1 MELVFA
7 KNKPISPDNIFADCF
22 IDFMGDAD
30 YLQLATGYIS
40 EDSLLFLKEN
50 LGVLKNLHCDL
61 LIGMH
66 VYDGFTQSQY
76 NISIELGEYLTNEK
90 RGSVIVCKAF
100 PYHGKFYNFF
110 NNETHFVSLT
120 GSANLTQIIPTRQRN
135 LIIKIAES
143 ESLSKLSSY
152 FDYHRNFC
160 IPIQEYKPTGFRES
174 GGLLKKCIGVRK
186 LSPDEV
192 IAIYK
197 TRKKLSFTLPLKA
210 EEKSNL
216 NIYFGKGRQNT
227 IKGVVKPR
235 SWFEFEVIVSKNITY
250 KSGYPRNKCFQ
261 VLTDDG
267 WMFECKTQGDYSKN
281 FRSTGGLATLGMW
294 IKGKMLDAGIV
305 KAGEFITYDMLEE
318 FGSDHIVLTATNDPQ
333 IWLLEF

>member
-1 MELVFA
+1 
-7 KNKPISPDNIFADCF
+7 
-22 IDFMGDAD
+22 MGDAD

-40 EDSLLFLKEN
+40 DDSLLFLKEN
-50 LGVLKNLHCDL
+50 LEVQKKLRCDL

-76 NISIELGEYLTNEK
+76 SISRELGEYLTNEE
-90 RGSVIVCKAF
+90 RGSVIVCCAF

-110 NNETHFVSLT
+110 KKDTHFVSLT

-135 LIIKIAES
+135 LTIKIAES

-152 FDYHRNFC
+152 FDYLKKFC
-160 IPIQEYKPTGFRES
+160 SPILEYKPRGFRES
-174 GGLLKKCIGVRK
+174 GSLLKDCIGVTK
-186 LSPDEV
+186 LSPDDV

-197 TRKKLSFTLPLKA
+197 TRKKLSFNLPLKA

-216 NIYFGKGRQNT
+216 NICFGKGRENT
-227 IKGVVKPR
+227 KKGIVKPR
-235 SWFEFEVIVSKNITY
+235 SWFEFEVIVSKKVTDKN
-250 KSGYPRNKCFQ
+250 GYPRNKRFQ
-261 VLTDDG
+261 VLTEDG

-294 IKGKMLDAGIV
+294 VKGRMLESGVV
-305 KAGEFITYDMLEE
+305 KAGEFITADMLAD
-318 FGSDHIVLTATNDPQ
+318 FSSDALVLSATNNPD
-333 IWLLEF
+333 IWLLEFRRSR